1 MRVLNSVVQGI
12 NFKKNRDIQPYL
24 HMVNTSLTRSIS
36 QNQLELYSKE
46 DLLKVPRM
54 SNTVFL
60 TALTHYSV
68 NTTHSSKEMLFSLS
82 SYAGMLPRLRH
93 DIQIYF

>member
-1 MRVLNSVVQGI
+1 MQNTMRVLNSVVEGI
-12 NFKKNRDIQPYL
+12 NFKKNRGIQPYL
-24 HMVNTSLTRSIS
+24 YMVNMSLTTNIS

-68 NTTHSSKEMLFSLS
+68 NTTHSSEEMLFALS
-82 SYAGMLPRLRH
+82 
-93 DIQIYF
+93 